1 MPRPQEN
8 IIQLT
13 IDGREVRAVEGSML
27 VDAAKQGNVEIPYFC
42 YEPSLGA
49 PVGACRMCLVEIEG
63 IPKLQTSCSTPVKD
77 GMVVHTQTDRVHH
90 AQNAIVEFL
99 LVNHPLDCP
108 VCDKGGECPLQD
120 ITFGWGLGR
129 SRFIEPKRHFEKP
142 LALSPLIAID
152 RERCILCY
160 RCVRFSQEISED
172 YQLIFTERGA
182 HTFVGTFDGHPYV
195 APFSGNVIELCP
207 VGALTSQAYRFRARP
222 WDIEGAGGI
231 CTLCPS
237 QCNVEFT
244 VRDEKVER
252 VRSRDAT
259 GAATG
264 GGPVGNADVDD
275 GWLCDKGRFAY
286 QAIHVDERITQPLV
300 RDGGSLRAVSWDRA
314 MDAAAGLARHRGSV
328 GTLVGGQAT
337 NEEGFLIG
345 RVMREALQSS
355 DVDSRE
361 GSALSSDLMRAL
373 AAPSLQ
379 ATVVDLEFAHTILMI
394 GCEPLDDAPIF
405 DLRIRKGVRRNGV
418 KLAIATS
425 RPSTLDPNARLSV
438 RIPPGGE
445 ASFLAALDVALAG
458 SGSGSGSGSSGSD
471 SSDAGRIAELLRDG
485 GEDIVILWGERS
497 LDAAALGTLLSVAGR
512 LGLDGRD
519 GAGLLEIPAG
529 ANGRGLREAGAVPGT
544 GPGYSEISSPGRGGS
559 DIAQAVLDGEIS
571 TLWLFQTDPIR
582 DRPDRALWERALHAA
597 GLVVAHASVLTEGV
611 AEHANVIF
619 PADSYA
625 EKEGTVV
632 HPDGRLQRLRT
643 AIAHPGSVR
652 AGWSVIADIGRRAG
666 LDTGVLTSPMAF
678 AQLVEAV
685 PFYRG
690 ISLEAIG
697 GRGVRWPALDVASE
711 LPAPASDQSRPAKRP
726 ARGASAGRNGAAP
739 SNGGLRL
746 GTYRSIWAAPE
757 VEVSPALKF
766 TVARQQVEL
775 SPEDAGRLGIGN
787 GDAVD
792 VAQNGTRL
800 RGTAHVR
807 SGVPAGTV
815 FVADGISDESANA
828 LTEPVVEVQKP

>member
-1 MPRPQEN
+1 MPRPEQN

-13 IDGREVRAVEGSML
+13 IDGREVRAPEGMML
-27 VDAAKQGNVEIPYFC
+27 VDAAKQGNIEIPYFC
-42 YEPSLGA
+42 YEPKLGA

-142 LALSPLIAID
+142 LALSPLVAID

-160 RCVRFSQEISED
+160 RCVRFSQEIAED
-172 YQLIFTERGA
+172 YQLVFESRGA
-182 HTFVGTFDGHPYV
+182 HTFVGTHNGHPYV
-195 APFSGNVIELCP
+195 APFSGNIVELCP
-207 VGALTSQAYRFRARP
+207 VGALTSQPYRFRARP

-244 VRDEKVER
+244 VRDEKVVR

-264 GGPVGNADVDD
+264 GGPGGNPDVDD

-300 RDGGSLRAVSWDRA
+300 RDGGSLRPVSWDRA
-314 MDAAAGLARHRGSV
+314 FDAAAGLARHRGAV
-328 GTLVGGQAT
+328 GALVGGQAT

-345 RVMREALQSS
+345 RLMREGLS
-355 DVDSRE
+355 
-361 GSALSSDLMRAL
+361 SSDLDSRSGEQLPVGLTRAL
-373 AAPSLQ
+373 AAPGLQ
-379 ATVVDLEFAHTILMI
+379 ATVVDLEFAHTVLVL

-405 DLRIRKGVRRNGV
+405 DLRIRKGIRRHGV

-425 RPSTLDPNARLSV
+425 RPSALDPNARLSI
-438 RIPPGGE
+438 RFAPGGE
-445 ASFLAALDVALAG
+445 AEFLATLDVALAEGTGG
-458 SGSGSGSGSSGSD
+458 SE
-471 SSDAGRIAELLRDG
+471 SDAARVAELMRDG

-497 LDAAALGTLLSVAGR
+497 LSAEALGTLLSIAER
-512 LGLDGRD
+512 LGLPDRH

-529 ANGRGLREAGAVPGT
+529 ANGRGLREAGAIPGC
-544 GPGYSEISSPGRGGS
+544 GPGYSSVSESEATVPGRGGA
-559 DIAQAVLDGEIS
+559 DIARAVVDGQIAA
-571 TLWLFQTDPIR
+571 LWLFQTDPIR
-582 DRPDRALWERALHAA
+582 DRPDRALWEQALGGA
-597 GLVVAHASVLTEGV
+597 GLVVAHASVLTEGL

-619 PADSYA
+619 PAESYA

-643 AIAHPGSVR
+643 AIAHPGAVR
-652 AGWSVIADIGRRAG
+652 AGWSVIAEIARRAG

-678 AQLVEAV
+678 AQLVQAV

-690 ISLEAIG
+690 ITLEAIA
-697 GRGVRWPALDVASE
+697 GRGVRWPELDVASE
-711 LPAPASDQSRPAKRP
+711 LPAPTAGQARHARPPEP
-726 ARGASAGRNGAAP
+726 AAAIAPWNGE
-739 SNGGLRL
+739 LRL

-757 VEVSPALKF
+757 VEISPALKF
-766 TVARQQVEL
+766 TIARQQVEL
-775 SPEDAGRLGIGN
+775 SPEDARRLGIGD
-787 GDAVD
+787 GDAID

-800 RGTAHVR
+800 RGSAHVR

-815 FVADGISDESANA
+815 FLADGIAAESANA
-828 LTEPVVEVQKP
+828 LTEPVVEVSKR

>member
-13 IDGREVRAVEGSML
+13 IDGREVRAPDGMML
-27 VDAAKQGNVEIPYFC
+27 VDAAKQGDIEIPYFC
-42 YEPSLGA
+42 YEPKLGA

-195 APFSGNVIELCP
+195 APFSGNVVELCP
-207 VGALTSQAYRFRARP
+207 VGALTSQPYRFRARP
-222 WDIEGAGGI
+222 WDIEGAAGI

-244 VRDEKVER
+244 VRDEKVVR

-264 GGPVGNADVDD
+264 GGPGGNPDVDD

-286 QAIHVDERITQPLV
+286 QAIHVDQRITQPLV
-300 RDGGSLRAVSWDRA
+300 RDGGSLRPVSWDRA
-314 MDAAAGLARHRGSV
+314 LDAAAGLARHKGAV
-328 GTLVGGQAT
+328 GALIGGQAT
-337 NEEGFLIG
+337 NEEGFLIA
-345 RVMREALQSS
+345 RLMREALRSS
-355 DVDSRE
+355 DIDSRDRE
-361 GSALSSDLMRAL
+361 SLSPDLMRAL

-379 ATVVDLEFAHTILMI
+379 ATVPDLEFAHTILMI
-394 GCEPLDDAPIF
+394 GCEPIDDAPIF
-405 DLRIRKGVRRNGV
+405 DLRIRKGIRRRGV

-425 RPSTLDPNARLSV
+425 RPSALDPNARLSV
-438 RIPPGGE
+438 RFPPGGE
-445 ASFLAALDVALAG
+445 AEFLTALDIELAD
-458 SGSGSGSGSSGSD
+458 SGSGSGAD
-471 SSDAGRIAELLRDG
+471 SDAARVAELLRDG
-485 GEDIVILWGERS
+485 GEDIIILWGERS
-497 LDAAALGTLLSVAGR
+497 LSEEALGTLLSIAGR
-512 LGLDGRD
+512 LGLSDRD

-544 GPGYSEISSPGRGGS
+544 GPGYLDVSADEVTRPGRGGAEIARAVADG
-559 DIAQAVLDGEIS
+559 DITA
-571 TLWLFQTDPIR
+571 LWLFQTDPVR
-582 DRPDRALWERALHAA
+582 DRPDRGLWEHALQRAA
-597 GLVVAHASVLTEGV
+597 LVVAHASVLTEGL

-619 PADSYA
+619 PAESYA

-652 AGWSVIADIGRRAG
+652 AGWWVIAEIAKRAG
-666 LDTGVLTSPMAF
+666 LDTGVLTSPMVF
-678 AQLVEAV
+678 AQLVQAV

-690 ISLEAIG
+690 ITLEAIA
-697 GRGVRWPALDVASE
+697 GRGVRWPELDVASE
-711 LPAPASDQSRPAKRP
+711 LPAPVAGQARHGRPATS
-726 ARGASAGRNGAAP
+726 AAAIASSNGA
-739 SNGGLRL
+739 LRL
-746 GTYRSIWAAPE
+746 GTYRSIWASPE
-757 VEVSPALKF
+757 VEISPALKF

-775 SPEDAGRLGIGN
+775 SPEDATRLGIGD
-787 GDAVD
+787 GDAILVSS
-792 VAQNGTRL
+792 NGMTL
-800 RGTAHVR
+800 RGSAHVR
-807 SGVPAGTV
+807 SGVSEGTA
-815 FVADGISDESANA
+815 FLADGIAVESANA
-828 LTEPVVEVQKP
+828 LTDPVVEVSKP

>member
-13 IDGREVRAVEGSML
+13 IDGREVRAPEGMML
-27 VDAAKQGNVEIPYFC
+27 VDAAKQGDIEIPYFC
-42 YEPSLGA
+42 YEPKLGA

-77 GMVVHTQTDRVHH
+77 GMVVHTQTDRVHW

-195 APFSGNVIELCP
+195 APFSGNIVELCP

-222 WDIEGAGGI
+222 WDIEGAAGI

-244 VRDEKVER
+244 VRDEKIER

-264 GGPVGNADVDD
+264 GGPGGNPDVDD

-300 RDGGSLRAVSWDRA
+300 RDAGSLRPVSWERA
-314 MDAAAGLARHRGSV
+314 VDAAAGLARHRGAV
-328 GTLVGGQAT
+328 GALVGGQAT
-337 NEEGFLIG
+337 NEEGFLIA
-345 RVMREALQSS
+345 RLMREALRSS
-355 DVDSRE
+355 DIDSRE
-361 GSALSSDLMRAL
+361 GERLSPDLLRAL
-373 AAPSLQ
+373 AAPSSQ
-379 ATVVDLEFAHTILMI
+379 ATVVDLEFAHTILI
-394 GCEPLDDAPIF
+394 VGCEPLDDAPIF
-405 DLRIRKGVRRNGV
+405 DLRIRKGIRRHAV

-425 RPSTLDPNARLSV
+425 RPSALDPNARLSV
-438 RIPPGGE
+438 RFPPGGE
-445 ASFLAALDVALAG
+445 AEFLAALDVELATG
-458 SGSGSGSGSSGSD
+458 GPASD
-471 SSDAGRIAELLRDG
+471 SDAGRLATLLRDG

-497 LDAAALGTLLSVAGR
+497 LGEEALGTLLSIAGR
-512 LGLDGRD
+512 LGLSDRR

-529 ANGRGLREAGAVPGT
+529 ANGRGLREAGALPST
-544 GPGYSEISSPGRGGS
+544 GPGYLDVHASEVSMPGRGGAE
-559 DIAQAVLDGEIS
+559 IAQAAADGDI
-571 TLWLFQTDPIR
+571 TALWLFQTDPVR
-582 DRPDRALWERALHAA
+582 DRPDRALWEQALHQA
-597 GLVVAHASVLTEGV
+597 GLVVAHASVLTEGI
-611 AEHANVIF
+611 AEHANVVF
-619 PADSYA
+619 PAESYA

-652 AGWSVIADIGRRAG
+652 AGWSVIAEIARRAG
-666 LDTGVLTSPMAF
+666 FDTGVLTSPMAF

-690 ISLEAIG
+690 ITLEAIA
-697 GRGVRWPALDVASE
+697 GRGVRWPELDVASE
-711 LPAPASDQSRPAKRP
+711 LPAPASDVVRPAV
-726 ARGASAGRNGAAP
+726 AGGGVRDDVGSSNGA
-739 SNGGLRL
+739 LRL
-746 GTYRSIWAAPE
+746 GRYRSIWASPE
-757 VEVSPALKF
+757 VEISPALLF
-766 TVARQQVEL
+766 TIARQQVEL
-775 SPEDAGRLGIGN
+775 SPDDARRLGIGD
-787 GDAVD
+787 GDLITVS
-792 VAQNGTRL
+792 QNGTRL
-800 RGTAHVR
+800 RGSAHVR
-807 SGVPAGTV
+807 SGVPAGTA
-815 FVADGISDESANA
+815 FLADGIAEDSANA
-828 LTEPVVEVQKP
+828 LTESVVEVHKP

>member
-1 MPRPQEN
+1 
-8 IIQLT
+8 
-13 IDGREVRAVEGSML
+13 
-27 VDAAKQGNVEIPYFC
+27 
-42 YEPSLGA
+42 
-49 PVGACRMCLVEIEG
+49 MCLVEIEG

-195 APFSGNVIELCP
+195 APFSGNIVELCP

-244 VRDEKVER
+244 VRDEKVMR

-264 GGPVGNADVDD
+264 GGPGGNPDVDD

-314 MDAAAGLARHRGSV
+314 LESAAGLARHRGSV

-361 GSALSSDLMRAL
+361 GPALASDLMRAL
-373 AAPSLQ
+373 AAPALQ
-379 ATVVDLEFAHTILMI
+379 ATVVDLEFAHTILI
-394 GCEPLDDAPIF
+394 VGCEPLDDAPIF

-425 RPSTLDPNARLSV
+425 RPSALDPNAALSV

-445 ASFLAALDVALAG
+445 AEFLAALDVALAG
-458 SGSGSGSGSSGSD
+458 SDGRAGSGSD
-471 SSDAGRIAELLRDG
+471 SEVGRLAELLRDG
-485 GEDIVILWGERS
+485 GEDVVILWGERS
-497 LDAAALGTLLSVAGR
+497 LSGEALATLLSVAGR
-512 LGLDGRD
+512 LGLAGRN

-544 GPGYSEISSPGRGGS
+544 GPGYGEIPSPGRGGS
-559 DIAQAVLDGEIS
+559 EIAQAVLDGEIS
-571 TLWLFQTDPIR
+571 ALWLFQTDPIR

-597 GLVVAHASVLTEGV
+597 GLVVAHASVLTEGL

-652 AGWSVIADIGRRAG
+652 AGWSVIAEIGRLAG

-678 AQLVEAV
+678 AQLVQAV

-690 ISLEAIG
+690 ISLEAIA
-697 GRGVRWPALDVASE
+697 GRGVRWPELDVAAE
-711 LPAPASDQSRPAKRP
+711 LPAPASDQARPAER
-726 ARGASAGRNGAAP
+726 ATRGASADRDGAAP
-739 SNGGLRL
+739 SNGALRL

-757 VEVSPALKF
+757 VEISPALKF
-766 TVARQQVEL
+766 TVAYQQVEL
-775 SPEDAGRLGIGN
+775 SPEDARRLGIGN
-787 GDAVD
+787 GDAIEIS
-792 VAQNGTRL
+792 QNGTRL
-800 RGTAHVR
+800 SGSAHVR
-807 SGVPAGTV
+807 SGVPAGTA
-815 FVADGISDESANA
+815 FLADGISSGSANA
-828 LTEPVVEVQKP
+828 FTEPVVEVSKR

>member
-1 MPRPQEN
+1 MPRPKEN

-13 IDGREVRAVEGSML
+13 IDGREVRAPEGMML
-27 VDAAKQGNVEIPYFC
+27 VDAAKQGNIEIPYFC
-42 YEPSLGA
+42 YEPALGA

-172 YQLIFTERGA
+172 YQLIFTERAA

-195 APFSGNVIELCP
+195 APFSGNIIELCP
-207 VGALTSQAYRFRARP
+207 VGALTSQPYRFRARP

-231 CTLCPS
+231 CMLCPS

-244 VRDEKVER
+244 VRDEKVVR

-264 GGPVGNADVDD
+264 GGPGGNPDVDD

-300 RDGGSLRAVSWDRA
+300 RDGGSLRPVPWDRA
-314 MDAAAGLARHRGSV
+314 LDTAAGLARHRGAV

-337 NEEGFLIG
+337 NEEGFLIA
-345 RVMREALQSS
+345 RLMREALQSS

-361 GSALSSDLMRAL
+361 GERLSPDLLRAL

-379 ATVVDLEFAHTILMI
+379 ATVVDLEFAHTILMV

-418 KLAIATS
+418 SLAIATS
-425 RPSTLDPNARLSV
+425 RPSALDPNATLSV
-438 RIPPGGE
+438 RIPPGGD
-445 ASFLAALDVALAG
+445 ADFLAALDVALAG
-458 SGSGSGSGSSGSD
+458 DGGGGQRATGSD
-471 SSDAGRIAELLRDG
+471 SDSDAARVAKLLRDG
-485 GEDIVILWGERS
+485 GEDIVILWGERA
-497 LDAAALGTLLSVAGR
+497 LGEAALGTLLSIAGR
-512 LGLDGRD
+512 LGLEGRD

-529 ANGRGLREAGAVPGT
+529 ANGRGLREAGALPGT
-544 GPGYSEISSPGRGGS
+544 GPGYSEVAAPGRGGS
-559 DIAQAVLDGEIS
+559 EIAQATVDGDI
-571 TLWLFQTDPIR
+571 TALWLFQTDPVR
-582 DRPDRALWERALHAA
+582 DRPDRDLWEQALQRA
-597 GLVVAHASVLTEGV
+597 GLVVAHASVLTEGL

-652 AGWSVIADIGRRAG
+652 AGWSVIAELCNRAG
-666 LDTGVLTSPMAF
+666 LDTGVLTSPMVF
-678 AQLVEAV
+678 EQLVAAV

-690 ISLEAIG
+690 ISLEAIA
-697 GRGVRWPALDVASE
+697 GRGVRWPELDVASE
-711 LPAPASDQSRPAKRP
+711 LTAPASDQARPAE
-726 ARGASAGRNGAAP
+726 ASRAASNGTLSNGA
-739 SNGGLRL
+739 LRL

-757 VEVSPALKF
+757 VEISPALKF

-775 SPEDAGRLGIGN
+775 SPEDALRLGIGN
-787 GDAVD
+787 GEAVA
-792 VAQNGTRL
+792 VSQNGTTL

-807 SGVPAGTV
+807 SGIPAGTA
-815 FVADGISDESANA
+815 FLADGIAEESANA
-828 LTEPVVEVQKP
+828 LTDRVVEVSKP